1 MEGVTVL
8 KNILAAVGIVVIA
21 KKGYEVYRQY
31 KSMEAECEILRKGQR
46 GLSVALSQPVSGTDS
61 MRDALCHALSQ

>member
-1 MEGVTVL
+1 MSMLQPSNNGGCHVL

-31 KSMEAECEILRKGQR
+31 KSMEAECEVLRKGQR
-46 GLSVALSQPVSGTDS
+46 GA
-61 MRDALCHALSQ
+61 

>member
-46 GLSVALSQPVSGTDS
+46 A
-61 MRDALCHALSQ
+61 A